1 VLIVIE
7 NLGGGEGFG
16 AGLVRGTVDAY
27 YYGSIGY
34 EGLMGDL
41 P

>member
-7 NLGGGEGFG
+7 NLGGGGIWG
-16 AGLVRGTVDAY
+16 RSRAGTVDAY